1 MWQAIERMMN
11 CIFRSVVMCYIYYVY
26 VGNKS
31 AIHKQSELHFY
42 FLI

>member
-26 VGNKS
+26 TKEIKVQFINNQNCTF
-31 AIHKQSELHFY
+31 IF
-42 FLI
+42 